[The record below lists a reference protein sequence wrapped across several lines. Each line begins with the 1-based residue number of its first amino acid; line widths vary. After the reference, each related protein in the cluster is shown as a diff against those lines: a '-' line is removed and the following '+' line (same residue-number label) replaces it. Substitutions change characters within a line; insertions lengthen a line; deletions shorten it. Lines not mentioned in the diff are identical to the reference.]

1 MTTEG
6 DLLRAVQSGS
16 LSEVVSALDA
26 GVSPDAVIGEE
37 TLGFHSSF
45 VGESAI
51 SKACMGA
58 PLPDD
63 DDYHHDQGVT
73 EGIVRALLRVGANP
87 NPDSRSPPLVY
98 STLSGN
104 APITKMLLDAGADA
118 RYIPTPVGFGGP
130 LHRACS
136 FSAACV
142 ELLLASGADS
152 VVNVQMQWG
161 MNGPF
166 FYPLDLVVKGIVE
179 DPGPMPQIERALPLL
194 LRAGAIFPTP
204 YYSGLLSA
212 GDAGDPLLSYLDRV
226 LTAGGFRRYEQRH
239 INALAA
245 TFGPKL
251 GLPPEIARV
260 VVTFYAHCGFY

>member
-6 DLLRAVQSGS
+6 DLL
-16 LSEVVSALDA
+16 
-26 GVSPDAVIGEE
+26 
-37 TLGFHSSF
+37 
-45 VGESAI
+45 
-51 SKACMGA
+51 
-58 PLPDD
+58 
-63 DDYHHDQGVT
+63 
-73 EGIVRALLRVGANP
+73 
-87 NPDSRSPPLVY
+87 
-98 STLSGN
+98 
-104 APITKMLLDAGADA
+104 
-118 RYIPTPVGFGGP
+118 
-130 LHRACS
+130 
-136 FSAACV
+136 
-142 ELLLASGADS
+142 
-152 VVNVQMQWG
+152 NVQMQRG

-226 LTAGGFRRYEQRH
+226 LAAGGFRRYEQRH

-251 GLPPEIARV
+251 GLLPEIARV
-260 VVTFYAHCGFY
+260 VVAFYAHCGFY

>member
-37 TLGFHSSF
+37 TLGFHWSF
-45 VGESAI
+45 VGTPAI

-63 DDYHHDQGVT
+63 DDYH
-73 EGIVRALLRVGANP
+73 
-87 NPDSRSPPLVY
+87 
-98 STLSGN
+98 
-104 APITKMLLDAGADA
+104 
-118 RYIPTPVGFGGP
+118 
-130 LHRACS
+130 
-136 FSAACV
+136 
-142 ELLLASGADS
+142 
-152 VVNVQMQWG
+152 
-161 MNGPF
+161 
-166 FYPLDLVVKGIVE
+166 
-179 DPGPMPQIERALPLL
+179 
-194 LRAGAIFPTP
+194 GAIFPTP

-226 LTAGGFRRYEQRH
+226 LAAGGFRRYEQRH

-260 VVTFYAHCGFY
+260 VVAFYAHRGFY

>member
-1 MTTEG
+1 
-6 DLLRAVQSGS
+6 
-16 LSEVVSALDA
+16 
-26 GVSPDAVIGEE
+26 
-37 TLGFHSSF
+37 
-45 VGESAI
+45 
-51 SKACMGA
+51 
-58 PLPDD
+58 
-63 DDYHHDQGVT
+63 
-73 EGIVRALLRVGANP
+73 
-87 NPDSRSPPLVY
+87 
-98 STLSGN
+98 
-104 APITKMLLDAGADA
+104 
-118 RYIPTPVGFGGP
+118 
-130 LHRACS
+130 
-136 FSAACV
+136 
-142 ELLLASGADS
+142 
-152 VVNVQMQWG
+152 MQWG

-226 LTAGGFRRYEQRH
+226 LAAGGFRRYEQRH

-260 VVTFYAHCGFY
+260 VVAFYAHCGFY

>member
-63 DDYHHDQGVT
+63 DDYH
-73 EGIVRALLRVGANP
+73 P
-87 NPDSRSPPLVY
+87 
-98 STLSGN
+98 
-104 APITKMLLDAGADA
+104 
-118 RYIPTPVGFGGP
+118 
-130 LHRACS
+130 
-136 FSAACV
+136 
-142 ELLLASGADS
+142 